1 MTPTDYTDQVS
12 RVISRWS
19 NGAALDEIETRMVY
33 ELQTEGFTADTA
45 AQMIY
50 DRRDPTASLFYITDT
65 MAKNASDNRPNV
77 TVYKWAYAGEDDWIA
92 ASFTKPE

>member
-1 MTPTDYTDQVS
+1 MTPTDYIAQVS

-19 NGAALDEIETRMVY
+19 RNEALDEIESQMIY
-33 ELQTEGFTADTA
+33 ELQTEGFAAGTA

-50 DRRDPTASLFYITDT
+50 DRRDPTASLFYITNT

-92 ASFTKPE
+92 VTKPE